1 LFTNAFSIL
10 FVHLEYWANI
20 LYPISLVPNSHQD
33 TNVTIFANLGRKQQY
48 TYACLYDDMIDKFI
62 GVVKYDLSLEPHL
75 HTRDLRV
82 GGNIKGVFLHG
93 KGRWGSE
100 AIFVPR
106 IASKEILEDDG
117 YVICFVHDERI
128 GYGYFNF
135 YIFHFFSLQFIFEKT
150 CYHFPITL
158 LLNVWN

>member
-1 LFTNAFSIL
+1 M
-10 FVHLEYWANI
+10 
-20 LYPISLVPNSHQD
+20 
-33 TNVTIFANLGRKQQY
+33 TIFANLGRKQQY

-100 AIFVPR
+100 AIFVPL

-117 YVICFVHDERI
+117 YLICFVHDERI

>member
-1 LFTNAFSIL
+1 LGKYLLSYT
-10 FVHLEYWANI
+10 
-20 LYPISLVPNSHQD
+20 LVPNSHHD

-100 AIFVPR
+100 AIFVPL

-117 YVICFVHDERI
+117 YLICFVHDERI

-135 YIFHFFSLQFIFEKT
+135 CIFHFFSLQFTFEKHAT
-150 CYHFPITL
+150 ISPSLF
-158 LLNVWN
+158 W

>member
-1 LFTNAFSIL
+1 MFTNAFSIL

-100 AIFVPR
+100 AIFVPL

-117 YVICFVHDERI
+117 YLICFVHDERI

-135 YIFHFFSLQFIFEKT
+135 CIFHFFSLQFTFEKHAT
-150 CYHFPITL
+150 ISPSLF
-158 LLNVWN
+158 W

>member
-1 LFTNAFSIL
+1 LGN
-10 FVHLEYWANI
+10 
-20 LYPISLVPNSHQD
+20 YPLSYILVPNSHQD

-117 YVICFVHDERI
+117 YLICFVHDERI

-135 YIFHFFSLQFIFEKT
+135 YIFHFFSLLAI
-150 CYHFPITL
+150 HF
-158 LLNVWN
+158 